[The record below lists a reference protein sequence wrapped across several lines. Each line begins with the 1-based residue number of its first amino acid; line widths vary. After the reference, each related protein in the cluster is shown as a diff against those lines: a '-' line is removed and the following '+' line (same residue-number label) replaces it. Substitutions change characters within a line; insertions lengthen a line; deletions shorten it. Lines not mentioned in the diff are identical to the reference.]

1 MRRAAPLLL
10 AALLAAIGA
19 GALLPP
25 GEGAAPRPG
34 RGATFFLAASSLAHD
49 LDLEYGEADR
59 ERFAALWGHPPAD
72 VEVVDREGVERL
84 AAPAVPAALA
94 APWVR
99 LAPRHGLPLAGALA
113 LALAAGA
120 AWIALSRR
128 LEPAA
133 AAGLLFVAIA
143 GSIAFHAPFRSDPAS
158 LVTALAVAGLAV
170 AALGGPRSRARVA
183 DVYDGPELGRGGAGA
198 ARHLAAGALVGLA
211 VSADLSLCPLL
222 VAAALPRGVEGRGR
236 ARAAVAAGIGA
247 LGSLAAVAA
256 LAGPP
261 WEAPRPVA
269 DGALFLWN
277 LAYAGAG
284 RHTALLAAFLPAV
297 ALLGTLGR
305 EPGRLVLPAAVAASL
320 LARLALQPF
329 DWAGAVAGPAQLG
342 LLPLFGALWL
352 VPARPLRPVAGAALL
367 ALSGLFLWPLW
378 LAPRAG
384 EPAEATARGPVAAL
398 LARLPVETSL
408 RQLPGAT
415 DREQAGVA
423 VRALAPAIRPAATG
437 ELELA
442 APGRGVLLIASP
454 RRLTGLRLAF
464 DEAAPSGLE
473 VRGAELGN
481 TIFRPAGGVEF
492 DLLLD
497 RPRARHASPWGS
509 GEALF
514 YPLTI
519 RFERPPPEPL
529 VLRVAAVRAAV
540 PEASDE

>member
-1 MRRAAPLLL
+1 M
-10 AALLAAIGA
+10 
-19 GALLPP
+19 
-25 GEGAAPRPG
+25 
-34 RGATFFLAASSLAHD
+34 
-49 LDLEYGEADR
+49 
-59 ERFAALWGHPPAD
+59 
-72 VEVVDREGVERL
+72 
-84 AAPAVPAALA
+84 
-94 APWVR
+94 
-99 LAPRHGLPLAGALA
+99 
-113 LALAAGA
+113 
-120 AWIALSRR
+120 
-128 LEPAA
+128 
-133 AAGLLFVAIA
+133 
-143 GSIAFHAPFRSDPAS
+143 
-158 LVTALAVAGLAV
+158 
-170 AALGGPRSRARVA
+170 
-183 DVYDGPELGRGGAGA
+183 
-198 ARHLAAGALVGLA
+198 
-211 VSADLSLCPLL
+211 
-222 VAAALPRGVEGRGR
+222 
-236 ARAAVAAGIGA
+236 
-247 LGSLAAVAA
+247 
-256 LAGPP
+256 
-261 WEAPRPVA
+261 A

-454 RRLTGLRLAF
+454 GASPGCASRSTRRRRAVSRS
-464 DEAAPSGLE
+464 AAPSSATRSSGR
-473 VRGAELGN
+473 RGEWSSTSCSTGRGPATL
-481 TIFRPAGGVEF
+481 RPGG
-492 DLLLD
+492 
-497 RPRARHASPWGS
+497 A